1 MMNQPLPD
9 KKELQAGVDLLA
21 RPLLPLVRLLQLLYL
36 TGPFSRVDEVLEQ
49 LHEPLETAGILYPE
63 PDRLLAPH
71 RDLLA
76 DFEKLKSRAAIAT
89 VLDEE
94 GQPLDRFTALES
106 WICHTILSREL
117 ETINSLLCAPC
128 GCTLCCT
135 GPAPGLTQEFFEI
148 PLQPE
153 ETALFPL
160 PRIDTPASRK
170 SSSASE
176 PPLFH
181 QDREFYRAE
190 PALYHWRQGWSM
202 ILPQAR
208 RCPQLTAAGGCRI
221 YPSRPR
227 VCRLPQ
233 IFSYLLEERLP
244 PAGAGSGASPPVYL
258 ARHKLLVIWD
268 CPYVRTLREEIAR
281 FAEASGLEPIFR
293 HNKG

>member
-1 MMNQPLPD
+1 MDLPLID

-36 TGPFSRVDEVLEQ
+36 TGPFSRVDEVLDQ
-49 LHEPLETAGILYPE
+49 LREPIETAGIRYPE

-76 DFEKLKSRAAIAT
+76 GFEKLKSQAPFAT

-94 GQPLDRFTALES
+94 GQPLDRLTALEAQV
-106 WICHTILSREL
+106 CHAILGREL

-135 GPAPGLTQEFFEI
+135 GPAPGMAQEFFEI

-160 PRIDTPASRK
+160 PRIDTPSSRAAS
-170 SSSASE
+170 STTE
-176 PPLFH
+176 PPLLH

-202 ILPQAR
+202 ILPQAGG
-208 RCPQLTAAGGCRI
+208 CPQLTAAGGCRI

-233 IFSYLLEERLP
+233 IFSYLLEEQTP
-244 PAGAGSGASPPVYL
+244 PSGAGAGTVTPVYL
-258 ARHKLLVIWD
+258 ARHKLLAVWD

-281 FAEASGLEPIFR
+281 FAETSGLEPIFR